1 MTAANVDHM
10 ASVQNTDN
18 VHAITMKRKGQ
29 PSRLPTLRESASR
42 GRLAARRGVP
52 MLRQKWAYR
61 GKMQGQLNVSV
72 TYGGTTLEATLV
84 VLGCSG
90 PDLCGR
96 DVIKAFEQHGRQVLA
111 VETKAAPD
119 TEHPGTTRHVGDSV
133 WYRNYWTGDR
143 WKAGVVQAPEGHR
156 MVTIKA
162 ADGEH
167 HRRHYDHLR
176 ARRTD
181 SAGLATG
188 EAEVKQEAGVEAPQ
202 TEAGENGAPETS
214 REGPQSPG
222 APDADSRP
230 NMDDNQVGNDVS
242 GAQSDSNNK
251 ESDPGETVLRRSTRN
266 RRPPDRY
273 QP

>member
-1 MTAANVDHM
+1 MFSRFGLPRTVVSDNGPQFTSAQFQSFINENGIRHVRTAPYHPQSNGLAERAVRTIKLGLRKN
-10 ASVQNTDN
+10 AS
-18 VHAITMKRKGQ
+18 G
-29 PSRLPTLRESASR
+29 TLQ
-42 GRLAARRGVP
+42 GRLDRILLHYRRTPLPSGKTP
-52 MLRQKWAYR
+52 AFML
-61 GKMQGQLNVSV
+61 
-72 TYGGTTLEATLV
+72 
-84 VLGCSG
+84 LG
-90 PDLCGR
+90 
-96 DVIKAFEQHGRQVLA
+96 FEPRCKLDNIGSWRPFPHA
-111 VETKAAPD
+111 D
-119 TEHPGTTRHVGDSV
+119 TEHPGTTRQVGDSV
-133 WYRNYWTGDR
+133 WYRNYGTGDR

-167 HRRHYDHLR
+167 HRRHYDQLR

-181 SAGLATG
+181 SAGLATS

-202 TEAGENGAPETS
+202 TKAGETGAPETS

-230 NMDDNQVGNDVS
+230 NMGDNQVGNDVS
-242 GAQSDSNNK
+242 GAQADSNK

>member
-1 MTAANVDHM
+1 MVQPIYRTMEWDGVALRMQVD
-10 ASVQNTDN
+10 AGSPVTI
-18 VHAITMKRKGQ
+18 ITWPTYTKYRHLWPLLQKTTLQLTCFLGQLPVKGQ
-29 PSRLPTLRESASR
+29 LII
-42 GRLAARRGVP
+42 
-52 MLRQKWAYR
+52 
-61 GKMQGQLNVSV
+61 SV
-72 TYGGTTLEATLV
+72 TFSGTTLEAALV

-111 VETKAAPD
+111 VGMKAAPD
-119 TEHPGTTRHVGDSV
+119 TEHPGTTRQVGDSV
-133 WYRNYWTGDR
+133 WYSNYGTGAR

-167 HRRHYDHLR
+167 HRRHYDQLR
-176 ARRTD
+176 ARETD
-181 SAGLATG
+181 SPGLAAG
-188 EAEVKQEAGVEAPQ
+188 EVEVKQEPVVETSQ
-202 TEAGENGAPETS
+202 TEAGETGAPVTS

-230 NMDDNQVGNDVS
+230 NTHDNQVGNDVS
-242 GAQSDSNNK
+242 GAQYDGNK
-251 ESDPGETVLRRSTRN
+251 EFDPGETMLRRSTRN
-266 RRPPDRY
+266 RRLSDRY